1 MCSETH
7 FSLRWNNF
15 GSTMTSALNKLQQLG
30 DFVDVTLAVEGTQ
43 LRAHK
48 VVLSA
53 CSPYFRNILKSNPC
67 QHPVII
73 LREVDVEDL
82 ESVLTFIYEGE
93 VNVSQPRLHT
103 FMRLAEAL
111 QVKGLTEYH
120 NEKPDYQSYS
130 HNSHNNNYSA
140 VNYDSNVGSLDLS
153 KKSENFTSKTSK
165 QESPASLIPLN
176 QHREVSAKNSSHK
189 RSSLDSSVCNNMIY
203 KKRKFSEIQKPSS
216 PFNLNST
223 DFELQEMKI
232 SSGQTFLEVKV
243 ELDNDDDDDDDEGGG
258 GGGNEGKEK
267 GRISEESSNSSQ
279 FLEEV
284 SPEEKRDSPHSS
296 GETEPHN
303 SPSKV
308 NEDSSNSQTS
318 AEKKTTS
325 NSNSLKGDKQANNY
339 QPEFPQDPSCHHTLP
354 YPCPFCEKS
363 YTSWGFRR
371 RHIKGY
377 HTGSPELPCKWCL
390 AILPSHQEWESH
402 VTRIHSLTITDARN
416 GILIL
421 EEAHMVL
428 QIAQPT
434 RIDSLMELIKNK
446 KLKDK
451 EEEKESEND
460 KEKREKNETQ
470 SSKREERGKV
480 LRAKTK
486 STE

>member
-140 VNYDSNVGSLDLS
+140 
-153 KKSENFTSKTSK
+153 
-165 QESPASLIPLN
+165 
-176 QHREVSAKNSSHK
+176 REVSVKNSSHK
-189 RSSLDSSVCNNMIY
+189 RSSLDSSACNNMIY

-232 SSGQTFLEVKV
+232 SSG
-243 ELDNDDDDDDDEGGG
+243 
-258 GGGNEGKEK
+258 
-267 GRISEESSNSSQ
+267 

-308 NEDSSNSQTS
+308 NEDSSNSQTL